1 MALVYPK
8 KSRMHL
14 DIHRGIDP
22 ATTTLKEHPAAISKV
37 VAELVEQGESEGEH
51 LNEDTL

>member
-1 MALVYPK
+1 
-8 KSRMHL
+8 MHL
-14 DIHRGIDP
+14 DIHRRIDP